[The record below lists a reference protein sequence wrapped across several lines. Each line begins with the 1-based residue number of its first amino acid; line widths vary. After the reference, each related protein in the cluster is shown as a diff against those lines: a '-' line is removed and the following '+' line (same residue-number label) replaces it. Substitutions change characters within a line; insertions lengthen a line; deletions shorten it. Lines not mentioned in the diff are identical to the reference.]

1 MDLKMPI
8 GSAYHKKTM
17 RLSTNPKKSL
27 ILALFAGLSLSCF
40 AQENEELN
48 EDDIINLEPFVIF
61 AGEMDVI
68 DGITGE
74 EYNGTNAVVWG
85 FVDTFKRYLIAY
97 HEKLLRFEIQHMNFR
112 TKAGLA
118 IEKQLQEL
126 AESFGIRNFKADRTQ
141 WLTRERSVLYR
152 LNTKPFFRIEAL
164 IVWDLDKLNRMLP
177 SRPQSK
183 YAVNIRYDE
192 ETQSWQ
198 RRVLTRWE
206 VFYHHYNEENGNSRP
221 HWVIKEDGLNLDT
234 NKGFHF
240 MQSGLTHK
248 VPPGAFKEVEITYP
262 IFYTSK
268 EPALE
273 QIERLRD
280 TYVSN
285 LYYIYDP
292 FTWIARRNT
301 RFRGG
306 FVRELNE
313 KVSRRRF
320 RVDDREWFNTVFTH
334 LLNDVAQ
341 IKVLGVG
348 EIYEL
353 QAINRW
359 KYSENSLGEGLDLLN
374 WHQGENRQGK
384 DINPN
389 AKIWI
394 NYENPGGARF
404 IVMDAYMR
412 YADRFIDAV
421 RTRLLDSKKRL
432 SGQDLF
438 KEAIEEVSGVPF
450 DKYLKAAKAAQIE
463 MLEKY
468 RG

>member
-1 MDLKMPI
+1 MIL
-8 GSAYHKKTM
+8 KKTNRSIYYNKTM
-17 RLSTNPKKSL
+17 AIPTQIKKTL
-27 ILALFAGLSLSCF
+27 YFALFACLALLSY
-40 AQENEELN
+40 AQEETELVEE
-48 EDDIINLEPFVIF
+48 DIINLEPFVIF

-68 DGITGE
+68 DGITGK

-97 HEKLLRFEIQHMNFR
+97 HEKLLRFEIQHMNLR
-112 TKAGLA
+112 TQAGLG
-118 IEKQLQEL
+118 IEKHLQEL
-126 AESFGIRNFKADRTQ
+126 TESFDIRNFKADRSQ
-141 WLTRERSVLYR
+141 WLTRERSILYR

-177 SRPQSK
+177 NRPQSK
-183 YAVNIRYDE
+183 YAKDIRYNE
-192 ETQSWQ
+192 ETKTWE

-206 VFYHHYNEENGNSRP
+206 VFYMFRNEENGNQWPR
-221 HWVIKEDGLNLDT
+221 WVIKEDGLNLDT
-234 NKGFHF
+234 NKGFHL
-240 MQSGLTHK
+240 MQSGLSHQ

-268 EPALE
+268 EPAVE

-280 TYVSN
+280 TYVAN
-285 LYYIYDP
+285 LYHIYDP
-292 FTWIARRNT
+292 FTWVARRNS

-306 FVRELNE
+306 FVNELKE
-313 KVSRRRF
+313 KVSRKRF
-320 RVDDREWFNTVFTH
+320 RVNDRDWFNTVFTH

-348 EIYEL
+348 EIYDL
-353 QAINRW
+353 QAYNRW
-359 KYSENSLGEGLDLLN
+359 KTSENSLGEGLDLLN
-374 WHQGENRQGK
+374 WHEGEKRQGK
-384 DINPN
+384 DISPN

-404 IVMDAYMR
+404 IVLDAYMR
-412 YADRFIDAV
+412 YADPFLDAV

-450 DKYLKAAKAAQIE
+450 DKYVKAAKAAQIR
-463 MLEKY
+463 MMEKY
-468 RG
+468 RD